1 MKPSSRSA
9 ERSWP
14 EIPYR
19 TPNGHDLP
27 YRAPWG
33 YRHLS
38 ISGDDMI
45 EVTTTDFDT
54 TVLGA
59 QGPVLVD
66 FWAPWCGPCRAMEPN
81 LKKLAALTPDL
92 VVVKV
97 DVEANEELKDRFGIA
112 AIPTLAV
119 FSRGQE
125 VARRTGAAGL
135 PVLRDLVAPFLQG

>member
-1 MKPSSRSA
+1 
-9 ERSWP
+9 
-14 EIPYR
+14 
-19 TPNGHDLP
+19 
-27 YRAPWG
+27 
-33 YRHLS
+33 
-38 ISGDDMI
+38 MI